1 MKRQAAEWGTQGAA
15 DIVQILTRPSST
27 AFEKPEP
34 GRARLYDILALI
46 VCLGVGLL
54 SFSLGASR
62 EVGNWGVETDFLGR
76 DVGLAQNVLS
86 GKPYMNQHYPPGYA
100 YILAGMWILTHDFFK
115 AGIAI
120 SVAASSL
127 LALAGYGIVSML
139 YDRRLAF
146 VTTLF
151 VLLALLPHSFV
162 ASTDVLANFLLLAPL
177 WLLLRREPTMGV
189 CLLSGAAAGLACLV
203 RYNAIFLLVGIPL
216 ALLFRSGPDDTLR
229 PRLRRMTAFAAAAL
243 VVTAPWL
250 IVNWQYHGSPFASD
264 LHGQVAAHFYHP
276 KGDGSP
282 SSISSMEQQYASYWD
297 VLTHDPVRVCVRF
310 MKDIVHDRVLKLS
323 WDVIGFPA
331 FLFAGAGM
339 LLYLRDLTRSRL
351 VFLMVCGG
359 GYLLHGLAGFADRF
373 YLFLYP
379 LLFLFVSLAA
389 LELGKVA
396 LRLQETSRVWNV
408 SWILIVGLLFASGY
422 TSASRIAYFL
432 RTAPVYLLDAAE
444 VLSARAVPGDS
455 IMSLKPHLAYLAKLN
470 MEPIEGLETIKD
482 YATRARERHIRFIVY
497 SAMEES
503 HIAGLQ
509 ALRDP
514 SLMPPEFRVVYEH
527 VPTRTLI
534 YEFARP
540 ADHQM
545 PRTKASE

>member
-1 MKRQAAEWGTQGAA
+1 MRSDRRETVGEEWWPDGVKSV
-15 DIVQILTRPSST
+15 VQISTQPSST
-27 AFEKPEP
+27 SFKGPEP
-34 GRARLYDILALI
+34 DRARLYDILALI

-54 SFSLGASR
+54 SFSIGASR
-62 EVGNWGVETDFLGR
+62 EVGNWGVETDFLWR

-100 YILAGMWILTHDFFK
+100 YILAGMSLLTHDFFK

-139 YDRRLAF
+139 FDRRLAF

-162 ASTDVLANFLLLAPL
+162 ASTDVLANFLLLLPL
-177 WLLLRREPTMGV
+177 WVLLRREPTMGV
-189 CLLSGAAAGLACLV
+189 CIQSGAAAGLACLV

-216 ALLFRSGPDDTLR
+216 ALLCWSGTEDSMR
-229 PRLRRMTAFAAAAL
+229 HRIRKITAFAAAAL
-243 VVTAPWL
+243 LVTAPWL
-250 IVNWQYHGSPFASD
+250 LVNWHYHGSPFASD

-282 SSISSMEQQYASYWD
+282 SSISSMQQQYASYWE
-297 VLTHDPVRVCVRF
+297 VLTHDPVRLCVRF
-310 MKDIVHDRVLKLS
+310 MKDILHDRVLKLS
-323 WDVIGFPA
+323 LDVIGFPA

-359 GYLLHGLAGFADRF
+359 GYFLHGLAGFADRF

-396 LRLQETSRVWNV
+396 LRLEETSRVWNV
-408 SWILIVGLLFASGY
+408 SWILIVGLLVRLRLYFCVPR
-422 TSASRIAYFL
+422 RILPSYCAHTPPGRRRNFK
-432 RTAPVYLLDAAE
+432 RTC
-444 VLSARAVPGDS
+444 SARRLDHELEATSGVFGETE
-455 IMSLKPHLAYLAKLN
+455 HGAYRGA
-470 MEPIEGLETIKD
+470 
-482 YATRARERHIRFIVY
+482 
-497 SAMEES
+497 
-503 HIAGLQ
+503 
-509 ALRDP
+509 
-514 SLMPPEFRVVYEH
+514 
-527 VPTRTLI
+527 
-534 YEFARP
+534 
-540 ADHQM
+540 
-545 PRTKASE
+545 